1 MSSMRT
7 AEVVDDSSATG
18 SPPPPGSLCDD
29 SETALSALALIDLHL
44 ETMEEKEV
52 NEVSLEEGPGT
63 GRKSRARISCKNAPF
78 AYTDVRLKKKK
89 TNLFANS
96 LSSMWTPGNGRARSL
111 SSSRGGS
118 EGTKGR
124 KGKARSVSGEVA
136 SKASVLPSPGLT
148 GSFSTDMPF
157 LRKLWSV
164 PRVVVDVDD
173 D

>member
-44 ETMEEKEV
+44 ETMDEKEV

-78 AYTDVRLKKKK
+78 AYTDVRLRGLG
-89 TNLFANS
+89 TPNS
-96 LSSMWTPGNGRARSL
+96 DVNRRQ
-111 SSSRGGS
+111 R
-118 EGTKGR
+118 GR
-124 KGKARSVSGEVA
+124 KALGAG
-136 SKASVLPSPGLT
+136 
-148 GSFSTDMPF
+148 
-157 LRKLWSV
+157 
-164 PRVVVDVDD
+164 
-173 D
+173 